1 MNTKQKSTRA
11 FFRSLRVGQKIGL
24 GYGLAICVVV
34 LGTTTGFIIGDA
46 YHKEALEQEE
56 NSLKAYRLV
65 NNLKS
70 KAFLIRIDFSEL
82 PILLNEPE
90 LLEKKYLSIL
100 ENQTKSKEL
109 WQKFKSNFGSA
120 QDQEKESIL
129 SKNVSAK
136 EFFNN
141 YSTFLDLYLERI
153 EGLIKNLDIE
163 NLQTSQLETTRREIT
178 NFKTEASE
186 KFENF
191 AIDLLDL
198 SEEMYEEYEKS
209 EAEFAV
215 AQELRLTIFVVSAI
229 FSIIVTV
236 LLAILTSKAIS
247 QPLQVLTNIAQQVT
261 EEDNFELQVPV
272 SSKDEIGIL
281 GSSFNQMI
289 KRVKKLL
296 LEKEERA
303 AELLTINEN
312 LKATQSQLV
321 AQEKMASL
329 GSLTAGIAHEINTP
343 LGIGVSAASLL
354 EEKTQV
360 LSEVFYNGKMKR
372 SDLDNY
378 LDVATQS
385 NKMLLSN
392 LKRAAELIQS
402 FKQVAIDRSNEES
415 RTFNLKEYLEDIL
428 IQLSPKIKGTKHKIE
443 IQGSEDVIITS
454 YPGAFSQII
463 TNLVI
468 NSLLHGYEPED
479 SGLIVISFHQ
489 DNNSLILE
497 YVDDGKG
504 IEPENLQKIFD
515 PFFTTKRNQGG
526 SGLGLHILFNIVN
539 QKLSGTI
546 ECESKLGLG
555 TKFIIKIPLF

>member
-100 ENQTKSKEL
+100 ENQTKLKEL

-463 TNLVI
+463 TNLAM
-468 NSLLHGYEPED
+468 NSLIHAYEAED